1 MLFLEIDFPSTSA
14 SLTEDLKSDLPIFS
28 TCFSTLILG
37 EILMLVTI
45 INDFN
50 DKLWWVALSFHLKQ
64 KKKNFYRHSF

>member
-37 EILMLVTI
+37 EILLLVTI

-50 DKLWWVALSFHLKQ
+50 DKL
-64 KKKNFYRHSF
+64 